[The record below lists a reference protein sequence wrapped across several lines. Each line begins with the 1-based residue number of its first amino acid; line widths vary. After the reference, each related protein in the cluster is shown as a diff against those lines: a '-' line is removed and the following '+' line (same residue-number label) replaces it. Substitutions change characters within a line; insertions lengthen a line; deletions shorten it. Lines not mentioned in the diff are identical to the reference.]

1 MDHLAPMG
9 GWGQSG
15 LGLELGRGGD
25 GRLDPAPGATEGDTM
40 MDLIIRGGTG
50 GGRHRGSGP
59 SGRRRDPRTAGWSPW
74 ARSPRVP
81 PGSSTPT
88 GAWWHPGFVDL
99 HTHYDAQ
106 LFWDPT
112 ASPSPLHGVTTVFG
126 GNCGFSLAPAGPEHA
141 DYLTRM
147 MARVEGMPL
156 AALEA
161 GLDWAWRSFG
171 EWLARLDGSDRGQR
185 RLPGRALHPAALG
198 DGGGRRGTRG
208 HRRPGDPHG
217 GGPAPGP
224 GRGGHGLL
232 HLPGPDPQRRRRPAG
247 PVPGR
252 PAIGEL
258 ERLAA
263 AVADHP
269 GTTIELIVPGCIN
282 GFSRRRGRPPDPHL
296 AAVRPPGQLERAGG
310 DGLQPGRAPATSWR
324 RRRRRRRPGARVV
337 ALTLPHT
344 MSLRLSFEHGAILDG
359 LPGWREFFATP
370 VDERIRALVRPRGP
384 SGHGRA
390 GPVRRGRGAAVPGRL
405 GPAGH
410 RRDASPPSTQQLE
423 GRSVGDVAAEW
434 GMDPWDAL
442 CRLIMADRLRTGFA
456 VPIPES
462 DADWKARAEVWRDP
476 RAVVGG
482 SDAGAHLD
490 TMCGAV
496 YSTSLL
502 GDGVR
507 KRQLLGVEEAVR
519 LLTDVPA
526 RLYGLR
532 RPRPA
537 DRGLV
542 GRRGGVRPRARSVRV
557 RCAPATTSRVGPA
570 ASTPSAT
577 GIEHV
582 LVNGTEIVTADRLTG
597 AVPGR
602 VLRSGVDTETAAL
615 S

>member
-1 MDHLAPMG
+1 
-9 GWGQSG
+9 
-15 LGLELGRGGD
+15 
-25 GRLDPAPGATEGDTM
+25 M
-40 MDLIIRGGTG
+40 MDVIIRGGLVVDGTG
-50 GGRHRGSGP
+50 AP
-59 SGRRRDPRTAGWSPW
+59 GRRADVGIRDGRLAAVGKVTEGAT
-74 ARSPRVP
+74 RVIDAD
-81 PGSSTPT
+81 GCVV
-88 GAWWHPGFVDL
+88 APGFVDL

-141 DYLTRM
+141 DYLSRM

-161 GLDWAWRSFG
+161 GLDWGWRSFG
-171 EWLARLDGSDRGQR
+171 EWLARLDGNIGVNAGFLVGHSTLR
-185 RLPGRALHPAALG
+185 RSVMGEDAVGHEATDSQVSLMEEALHRALAEGAMGFSTSRAPTHNDG
-198 DGGGRRGTRG
+198 DG
-208 HRRPGDPHG
+208 
-217 GGPAPGP
+217 
-224 GRGGHGLL
+224 
-232 HLPGPDPQRRRRPAG
+232 Q
-247 PVPGR
+247 PVPSR
-252 PAIGEL
+252 AAAVGEL

-282 GFSRRRGRPPDPHL
+282 GFTDDEVDLLTRISLLSGRPVNWNVL
-296 AAVRPPGQLERAGG
+296 AVTASNPEGTSHQLEASSAASQAGG
-310 DGLQPGRAPATSWR
+310 
-324 RRRRRRRPGARVV
+324 RVV

-370 VDERIRALVRPRGP
+370 IDERIRALSDPEIR
-384 SGHGRA
+384 RA
-390 GPVRRGRGAAVPGRL
+390 MDERAQSDEAGVLRYLAGWARL
-405 GPAGH
+405 VIAETFAPE
-410 RRDASPPSTQQLE
+410 QKQLE

-434 GMDPWDAL
+434 GMEPWDAL
-442 CRLIMADRLRTGFA
+442 CRLIIADRLRTGFA

-507 KRQLLGVEEAVR
+507 KRQLLGVEEAVH

-526 RLYGLR
+526 RLYGLV
-532 RPRPA
+532 
-537 DRGLV
+537 DRGRLTEGWWADV
-542 GRRGGVRPRARSVRV
+542 VVFDPE
-557 RCAPATTSRVGPA
+557 RVGPGPLRTRDDLPGG
-570 ASTPSAT
+570 ASRLYADAT
-577 GIEHV
+577 GVEHV

-615 S
+615 P